1 MRASIYNAVSLQ
13 GVQVLVDFMD
23 DFAKRNG

>member
-13 GVQVLVDFMD
+13 AVQALTDFMLQ
-23 DFAKRNG
+23 FARQHG